1 MLRPALR
8 GPLRFCIHM
17 SKTTPQKPYTP
28 PSNCYQ
34 GTELKPHPGLPAS
47 RTHAFKLPSRM
58 GDWLHYP
65 APDRRVEPFPILP
78 KATA

>member
-17 SKTTPQKPYTP
+17 PQTPPQKPYTP

-34 GTELKPHPGLPAS
+34 GIELKPHPGLPAA
-47 RTHAFKLPSRM
+47 RMYAYTLPSRV
-58 GDWLHYP
+58 GGQLYYP
-65 APDRRVEPFPILP
+65 APARRIEPFP
-78 KATA
+78 A